1 VVILGIIS
9 AAAAAVPVVAWV
21 VKTKQE
27 REHEEKLGKT
37 HGKVAA
43 EQTRQAE
50 LAAQIAAQEAETM
63 MTVAAYGAAAFVI
76 VGALSLAVYTKG
88 RKEQRG

>member
-1 VVILGIIS
+1 MIVLGILG
-9 AAAAAVPVVAWV
+9 AAAAAAPAIAGAI
-21 VKTKQE
+21 KTKKE
-27 REHEEKLGKT
+27 REHEAKLGKT
-37 HGKVAA
+37 HGKVVA